1 MATGSAQTPEERDA
15 RAPALTTRQAFLR
28 VFPGVMV
35 AMFLAAADQTIL
47 ATALPAIASSLHG
60 FADIS
65 WVVVSY
71 LLAATIAA
79 PLYGHLGDRFGR
91 KRMLLGALAI
101 FSVASVGCM
110 FAPTLLLLIVARAVQ
125 GLGGGGLMTLAQAL
139 IGEHVSARERGR
151 FSGYFATVFALAST
165 SGPVLG
171 AYLTEHVSWRAIF
184 AINIPLGLVAAVLAC
199 RIPEPA
205 FARKGPFRLDITGA
219 MLFVIAT
226 LSLLFALSSGGHRYP
241 WMSWPIFSL
250 AIVSA
255 LGFALLIPWERRAA
269 DPVLPLRLLG
279 TAAIARSDAV
289 VFCFGITLFST
300 ILFLPL
306 YLQLG
311 RGFAIGRSG
320 LLLLP
325 ITLAMVASSAI
336 TGKLIT
342 RTGRVTIFPQ
352 LGMGVA
358 TVALVALAIAV
369 GSGSTIVVLAL
380 TSLVGI
386 GLGMIMPPTQ
396 VTVQLAAGPAALGAA
411 TASISLS
418 RAIGGAAGV
427 AVVGA
432 VLIDALGVTG
442 GSLPTLLE
450 RVLEAGPDAIARL
463 SDAERATMGDRFD
476 HAYRMVFGLLAG
488 VTIVG
493 VLLARTIP
501 RPDWSA
507 HVQSADRRAAM
518 QPRGGDA
525 LPPRI

>member
-1 MATGSAQTPEERDA
+1 
-15 RAPALTTRQAFLR
+15 
-28 VFPGVMV
+28 
-35 AMFLAAADQTIL
+35 
-47 ATALPAIASSLHG
+47 
-60 FADIS
+60 
-65 WVVVSY
+65 
-71 LLAATIAA
+71 
-79 PLYGHLGDRFGR
+79 
-91 KRMLLGALAI
+91 
-101 FSVASVGCM
+101 
-110 FAPTLLLLIVARAVQ
+110 
-125 GLGGGGLMTLAQAL
+125 
-139 IGEHVSARERGR
+139 
-151 FSGYFATVFALAST
+151 
-165 SGPVLG
+165 
-171 AYLTEHVSWRAIF
+171 
-184 AINIPLGLVAAVLAC
+184 VLAC
-199 RIPEPA
+199 RIPDLTS
-205 FARKGPFRLDITGA
+205 ARKGPFRLDITGA

-250 AIVSA
+250 AIVAA

-269 DPVLPLRLLG
+269 DPVLPVRLLG

-289 VFCFGITLFST
+289 VFCFGVALFST

-306 YLQLG
+306 YLQFG
-311 RGFAIGRSG
+311 RGLAIGRSG

-325 ITLAMVASSAI
+325 ITLAMVASSAV

-342 RTGRVTIFPQ
+342 RTGMVTIFPQ

-358 TVALVALAIAV
+358 TAAFVALAIAV

-386 GLGMIMPPTQ
+386 GLGMVMPPTQ

-432 VLIDALGVTG
+432 VLIAALGVTG
-442 GSLPTLLE
+442 GSLPALLQ

-463 SDAERATMGDRFD
+463 SDTERTTMGDRFD

-493 VLLARTIP
+493 ALLARTIP
-501 RPDWSA
+501 HPDWSSR
-507 HVQSADRRAAM
+507 VQSAEHRPSDAA
-518 QPRGGDA
+518 
-525 LPPRI
+525 